1 MKKIFNFNYYSFS
14 TKVIFSLFLFIVFF
28 KLIKITLTT
37 PKIENNF
44 LNTEIDYITKTLLLT
59 KEQIQIITK
68 SLQMQSELEVDLFK
82 KSIENDIK
90 NFDLQINS
98 SKKEKD
104 IVNILEKSI
113 IPKYCSYKISSNNIN
128 VKKVKGEDYFLKNNI
143 KNLGKWQTTSI
154 NNKDKTFKEKNYL
167 FYNYKLKNSNLLIE
181 LGCDYSSLNPN
192 HSNFEKTLKD

>member
-82 KSIENDIK
+82 KSI
-90 NFDLQINS
+90 
-98 SKKEKD
+98 
-104 IVNILEKSI
+104 
-113 IPKYCSYKISSNNIN
+113 
-128 VKKVKGEDYFLKNNI
+128 
-143 KNLGKWQTTSI
+143 
-154 NNKDKTFKEKNYL
+154 
-167 FYNYKLKNSNLLIE
+167 
-181 LGCDYSSLNPN
+181 
-192 HSNFEKTLKD
+192 